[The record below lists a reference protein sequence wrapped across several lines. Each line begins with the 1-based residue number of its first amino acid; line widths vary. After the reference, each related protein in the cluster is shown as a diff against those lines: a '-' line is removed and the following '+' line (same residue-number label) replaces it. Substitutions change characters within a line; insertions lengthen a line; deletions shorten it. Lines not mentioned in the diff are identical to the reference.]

1 MERGSYIDFAMK
13 SVDGA
18 VSINVAGHE
27 ADSWPASSCFAS
39 LERASAF
46 FEGGNLGYSV
56 TRDGGQLDGLLLRT
70 LEWRVKPLAVA
81 SVYSSFFAD
90 STWFPKSSIE
100 FDHALIMRDVR
111 HEWHQA
117 EDLYPLSSPPDGH

>member
-1 MERGSYIDFAMK
+1 MK
-13 SVDGA
+13 SVDGT
-18 VSINVAGHE
+18 VCVNVAGHE

-46 FEGGNLGYSV
+46 FEGGKLGYSV
-56 TRDGGQLDGLLLRT
+56 TRDKDRLDGLLLRT
-70 LEWRVKPLAVA
+70 LEWRVRPVAVA
-81 SVYSSFFAD
+81 SVYSSFFTD
-90 STWFPKSSIE
+90 SKWFPKGSIE

-117 EDLYPLSSPPDGH
+117 EDLNTWSPPSADGQ